1 MPIDILLS
9 TLTRYFDINLQ
20 GYDNTESSVRKASVF
35 CLVAIYMSLGEE
47 LRPHLSELNGS
58 KVGTCHRYLSLC
70 VSVVTVR
77 LEKNLEINMSNIFHF

>member
-1 MPIDILLS
+1 MCQLIYFSS

-58 KVGTCHRYLSLC
+58 KVGT
-70 VSVVTVR
+70 
-77 LEKNLEINMSNIFHF
+77 FHCAFLL